1 MEQTAL
7 DQSKQIAEE
16 TRATAQQ
23 QIDTDNQASK
33 EILDKATA
41 TVKTVRAI
49 WGNAQ
54 AELLKLMGETEENRQ
69 KVFEGY
75 RHFPLRQ
82 RFKRIDRVANPF

>member
-1 MEQTAL
+1 MDQSAV

-16 TRATAQQ
+16 TREQAQQ
-23 QIDTDNQASK
+23 QVDTDNQASK

-54 AELLKLMGETEENRQ
+54 AELLKLMGETEENR
-69 KVFEGY
+69 
-75 RHFPLRQ
+75 
-82 RFKRIDRVANPF
+82 

>member
-7 DQSKQIAEE
+7 DQSMQIAEE

-54 AELLKLMGETEENRQ
+54 AELLKLMGETEENR
-69 KVFEGY
+69 
-75 RHFPLRQ
+75 
-82 RFKRIDRVANPF
+82 